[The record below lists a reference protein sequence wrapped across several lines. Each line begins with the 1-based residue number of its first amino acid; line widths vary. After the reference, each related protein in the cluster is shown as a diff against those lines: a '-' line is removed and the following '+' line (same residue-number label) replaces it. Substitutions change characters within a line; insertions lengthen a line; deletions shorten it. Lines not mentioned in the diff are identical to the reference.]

1 MASHFKWYPAESE
14 IIVPFN
20 ARYSFPSQ
28 ANKAIKMTPRIPPKN
43 AAEFGPGTVIR
54 VEFPAQG
61 YVNPG
66 KTTLEFDVVMN
77 YTAQNSDSCH
87 IRFQNNIQSIFTRA
101 RLLYGS
107 TPLEDI
113 PYYNVVVRALTEW
126 TGTNQQGTY
135 DQTSINEGIG
145 GTSLGMTGRYTFP
158 TATSTDIVQVPVNVR
173 QAFIQGYDL
182 ANGVAGLTGH
192 GVVPNATVPLTAA
205 GMANHPQ
212 FIGNNPVRRYQIQF
226 ALGLFSQEKLIPTK
240 FMASQLA
247 VELTLANVA
256 ECMYVQG
263 GSTSTYAPPGLS
275 YTVKN
280 VNLIPE
286 ILEFDASYDE
296 SFLRGLQS
304 GGVPIKFSTW
314 NQYRFSTANSSSMNL
329 QIQERSRSVKAIFA
343 LQRRDGAD
351 LNKDNGASF
360 FNTDLSQKV
369 MPKTSGTTGAD
380 NGSTMQEY
388 QYRIGGRYF
397 PSQAVQCAT
406 DVGGKISNGGCEA
419 WIEMS
424 KALNVLGDYRLSSSV
439 NTNRWAANPAADCLT
454 DLTTDPYEFTILPE
468 FDYDYSLVQNTAS
481 GMPLVKKITTAAS
494 GAAGT
499 LGSSIFGIAIDLETS
514 NGLEISGLNA
524 EEQSDISLIVRYSK
538 PQGSVD
544 NSMVFDVFTYIDS
557 MIVLRENNVLEL
569 IQ

>member
-1 MASHFKWYPAESE
+1 
-14 IIVPFN
+14 
-20 ARYSFPSQ
+20 
-28 ANKAIKMTPRIPPKN
+28 
-43 AAEFGPGTVIR
+43 
-54 VEFPAQG
+54 
-61 YVNPG
+61 
-66 KTTLEFDVVMN
+66 MN
-77 YTAQNSDSCH
+77 YTAQNTDTCH

-126 TGTNQQGTY
+126 TGTNQQGTF

-145 GTSLGMTGRYTFP
+145 GTSLGMTGRYTAP

-192 GVVPNATVPLTAA
+192 GVVPNATVPLTTA
-205 GMANHPQ
+205 GMTNHPQ

-247 VELTLANVA
+247 IELTLANVA

-263 GSTSTYAPPGLS
+263 GNAPGLS

-351 LNKDNGASF
+351 VAKDNGASF
-360 FNTDLSQKV
+360 FNTDLTQLV
-369 MPKTSGTTGAD
+369 VPKTSGTTGAD
-380 NGSTMQEY
+380 NGSSMQEY

-406 DVGGKISNGGCEA
+406 EVGGKISNGGCEA

-439 NTNRWAANPAADCLT
+439 NTNRWAANPAADVLT
-454 DLTTDPYEFTILPE
+454 DLDTAPYAFTILPE

-499 LGSSIFGIAIDLETS
+499 LGSAIFGIAIDLETS